1 MNILMLTNTYLPHVG
16 GVARSVDAFAREY
29 RRRGHAVLIVAPQF
43 PKTPS
48 EEEGVIRVPAIQNFN
63 GSDFSVRL
71 PVPSHLNKALRAF
84 GPQIVHAH
92 HPFLLGDTALRVA
105 AELDL
110 PLVFQHHTMY
120 ERYTHYV
127 PGDSS
132 TLKRFVIDLSTEYAN
147 LCDQVFAPSESVAA
161 ILRDRHVETPI
172 EVLPTG
178 VDVPRFAKGDGGRL
192 RRELGIPDT
201 AFVVGYLGRLSPE
214 KNLEFLAEAVARFLR
229 GRDDAHFLTVGDGR
243 SRDEVRRIFDR
254 YRLGD
259 RLHLA
264 GTRQGQDLVDA
275 YHAMDVFAFASQSE
289 TQGMVLT
296 EAMAAGLP
304 VVGLDAPGVRE
315 VVEDQ
320 ANGRQVP
327 GEDPEQFAAGLRSIA
342 DLDSQQYQRYS
353 DTARRT
359 ADRFS
364 MPVCAEKALNI
375 YQGLIE
381 TRPGPALG
389 ARDWERRWQPILWR
403 VQTEWE
409 LLSTRAQAAGKAV
422 FGPSLLWRWPVVLL
436 RRIRRLMS
444 RSEWMVRL
452 FGLSVS
458 RGTAAEPGLIM
469 IQIDGLGR
477 DQFERALTH
486 KRLPFLQRFLRREHY
501 QLRTLYSG
509 MPSTTPAVQGEL
521 FYGVSGAVPAFAF
534 RDSQTGRRVR
544 MYEPAAAAKL
554 QKQLSLQGRGLLEEG
569 AVYSDILAGSA
580 RESHYCP
587 ATAGWEKA
595 LRTLNWFSLFGAVV
609 LHFWS
614 AVRIVTLL
622 GVETVLALV
631 DFARGLIQGHHLVPE
646 LKFVPSRV
654 AISVLLRELVTAG
667 ACVDAARGLPIVHL
681 TFLGYDEQA
690 HRRGPGSM
698 FAHWSLK
705 GIDDAIRRIAT
716 VAHRS
721 ARRDYQIWIYSD
733 HGQES
738 VVPYEELQGVSIHEA
753 VAEAVLTQPGQQ
765 SAAAATRADGI
776 QHSRSQWL
784 GGGRLQRL
792 LWWGRAPKSG
802 ISEDGL
808 LIAMGPLGHV
818 YPPEPLSM
826 EQRDRAARQLV
837 TDAGVPLVLSATE
850 EGHARA
856 WNVRGTFRLPEE
868 AAEVLGA
875 SHPVRDLVAED
886 LVRLCHHP
894 DAGELVISG
903 WRPDGQLVTFPRER
917 GAHGGPGMHE
927 TRGFALLPADAI
939 PASEHGKV
947 IRPLELR
954 GAALKT
960 LGRRPR
966 TPRSPSEPGPEGA
979 TLRVVTYNVHSCVGV
994 DGKLSPARIARVIA
1008 QWDPDVVALQELDVG
1023 RHRTHHVDQ
1032 VEAIARELRMEHRFH
1047 PAFQVESEQYG
1058 NAVLSRYPMRVME
1071 AGPLPKLPSRGT
1083 QEPRS
1088 ALWVSLDV
1096 EGQQWQLI
1104 NVHLGLSARERM
1116 AQVETLLGERW
1127 LDNPRC
1133 REPRLLCGDLNAG
1146 STSRPH
1152 RKLATCL
1159 SDAQS
1164 RLARRRRL
1172 RTFPSRL
1179 ALVRLDHV
1187 FVGSQVDVV
1196 NAEVLSSKLARVASD
1211 HLPLLV
1217 EVRVAKQ
1224 AKDGNHRSVRD
1235 DKGA

>member
-43 PKTPS
+43 PGAPS

-71 PVPSHLNKALRAF
+71 PVPGHLHGALREF
-84 GPQIVHAH
+84 GPEIVHAH

-105 AELDL
+105 AQWNL

-127 PGDSS
+127 PGDSP

-161 ILRDRHVETPI
+161 VLRDRHVETPI

-178 VDVPRFAKGDGGRL
+178 VDVPHFAEGDGGRL
-192 RRELGIPDT
+192 RRELGIPETD
-201 AFVVGYLGRLSPE
+201 FVVGYLGRLSPE
-214 KNLEFLAEAVARFLR
+214 KNLGFLGEAVARFLR
-229 GRDDAHFLTVGDGR
+229 GRDDGHFLTVGDGP
-243 SRDEVRRIFDR
+243 SRDEIRRIFDR
-254 YRLGD
+254 YRLAD

-320 ANGRQVP
+320 ANGRLVP
-327 GEDPEQFAAGLRSIA
+327 GQDSKRFAAGLRSIA
-342 DLDSQQYQRYS
+342 DLDTSQYQRFS
-353 DTARRT
+353 DAARATAE
-359 ADRFS
+359 RFS

-375 YQGLIE
+375 YQGLVE
-381 TRPGPALG
+381 TRVAPSLET
-389 ARDWERRWQPILWR
+389 RDWETRWQPILWR

-409 LLSTRAQAAGKAV
+409 LLATRAQAAGRAV
-422 FGPSLLWRWPVVLL
+422 FGPSRLWRWPAVVL
-436 RRIRRLMS
+436 RRLRRLMS
-444 RSEWMVRL
+444 RSEWMVRF
-452 FGLSVS
+452 FGLDVS
-458 RGTAAEPGLIM
+458 TGTAAEPGLIM

-477 DQFERALTH
+477 DQFERALARN
-486 KRLPFLQRFLRREHY
+486 KLPFLQRLLRKEHY

-521 FYGVSGAVPAFAF
+521 LYGVSGAVPAFAF
-534 RDSQTGRRVR
+534 RDSETKRRVR

-554 QKQLSLQGRGLLEEG
+554 QKRLSLQGRGLLEEG
-569 AVYSDILAGSA
+569 SCYSDVLAGSA

-587 ATAGWEKA
+587 ATAGWEKT
-595 LRTLNWFSLFGAVV
+595 LRTLNWFSLTGAVV

-622 GVETVLALV
+622 GVETVLAVV
-631 DFARGLIQGHHLVPE
+631 DFARGIIRGHHLVPE
-646 LKFVPSRV
+646 LKFIPSRV
-654 AISVLLRELVTAG
+654 AICVLLRELVTAQ

-681 TFLGYDEQA
+681 TLLGYDEQA
-690 HRRGPGSM
+690 HRRGPSSA

-705 GIDDAIRRIAT
+705 GIDNAIRRVAS

-721 ARRDYQIWIYSD
+721 ARRDYQVWIYSD

-738 VVPYEELQGVSIHEA
+738 VVPYEALQGGSIQQA
-753 VAEAVLTQPGQQ
+753 VAEAVLKQQGQD
-765 SAAAATRADGI
+765 SARGATRTDGI
-776 QHSRSQWL
+776 QYSRSQWL

-792 LWWGRAPKSG
+792 FTWGRTSKRR
-802 ISEDGL
+802 ISEDDL

-818 YPPEPLSM
+818 YPPEPLSK

-837 TDAGVPLVLSATE
+837 TDAGVPLVLSAME
-850 EGHARA
+850 QGRARA
-856 WNVRGTFRLPEE
+856 WNAHGTFLLPDE
-868 AAEVLGA
+868 AAEVLGD
-875 SHPVRDLVAED
+875 SHPLRELVAED

-903 WRPDGQLVTFPRER
+903 WRPDGQPLTFPREQ
-917 GAHGGPGMHE
+917 GAHGGPGAEE

-939 PASEHGKV
+939 PASERGTA
-947 IRPLELR
+947 IRPLDLR
-954 GAALKT
+954 GAAMKT

-966 TPRSPSEPGPEGA
+966 TPRSASEPGPEGT
-979 TLRVVTYNVHSCVGV
+979 TLRVVTYNVHSCVGA

-1023 RHRTHHVDQ
+1023 RPRTKHVDQ
-1032 VEAIARELRMEHRFH
+1032 AEAIARELQMEHRFH
-1047 PAFQVESEQYG
+1047 PAFEVESEQYG
-1058 NAVLSRYPMRVME
+1058 NAVLSRYPMQLMG
-1071 AGPLPKLPSRGT
+1071 AAPLPKLPSRGN

-1096 EGQQWQLI
+1096 EGRQWQLI
-1104 NVHLGLSARERM
+1104 NVHLGLSARERA
-1116 AQVETLLGERW
+1116 AQVETLLGEQW
-1127 LDNPRC
+1127 LGDPRC
-1133 REPRLLCGDLNAG
+1133 REPRLLCGDLNAV
-1146 STSRPH
+1146 SKSRPH
-1152 RKLATCL
+1152 RMLAAEL

-1164 RLARRRRL
+1164 RLVPSRRL

-1187 FVGSQVDVV
+1187 FVGSSVEVV
-1196 NAEVLSSKLARVASD
+1196 NAEVLCSKLARVASD

-1217 EVRVAKQ
+1217 ELRVAQ
-1224 AKDGNHRSVRD
+1224 
-1235 DKGA
+1235 GAGKEEGTASDSQVSL